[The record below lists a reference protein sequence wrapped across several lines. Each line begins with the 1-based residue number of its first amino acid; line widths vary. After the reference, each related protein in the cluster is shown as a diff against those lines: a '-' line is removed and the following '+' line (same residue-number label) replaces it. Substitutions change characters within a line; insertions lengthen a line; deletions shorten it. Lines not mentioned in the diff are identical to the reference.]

1 MHSYVLQDWT
11 TIRGQSGGS
20 GQTIVQTERD
30 WLDLT
35 PFQDVFFWVDC
46 REMTGTAGTV
56 TIQFE
61 TSPTSDENLFQPV
74 MTATVLGASANPTI
88 VKAPML
94 SASVPLSRY
103 LRWKLISSSTPWD
116 ATFRVLVAAN
126 SPGM

>member
-1 MHSYVLQDWT
+1 MHSYVLQEWT
-11 TIRGQSGGS
+11 TIRGQLGGS

-30 WLDLT
+30 WLDLS

-46 REMTGTAGTV
+46 REVTGAV
-56 TIQFE
+56 SIQFE
-61 TSPTSDENLFQPV
+61 TSPAPDDSLFQLV
-74 MTATVLGASANPTI
+74 TTATMLAAGPAPTI

-94 SASVPLSRY
+94 SATTPLSRF
-103 LRWKLISSSTPWD
+103 LRWKLTGPASTWD